1 MDEPRISS
9 KLEENIDNPLAPMT
23 YAISLL
29 HCMTV
34 SLAQGGAGL
43 GTAWGEQ
50 VALALLATAGFGPV
64 EVYDAPGDPGNAIFV
79 THRPSEAPS

>member
-9 KLEENIDNPLAPMT
+9 RLENNVGNPLAT
-23 YAISLL
+23 IVYSGSLL

-43 GTAWGEQ
+43 GTGWGEE
-50 VALALLATAGFGPV
+50 LALSMLADAGFGDV
-64 EVYDAPGDPGNAIFV
+64 AVHDAPDPFNARRSLCSRR
-79 THRPSEAPS
+79 TTDG